1 MQDYSKDSSKDRS
14 TETKTSFWQKYQFYF
29 LLIAAIFVR
38 QLPFV
43 SIPFNWLESYF
54 HEISHGI
61 AALITGGNI
70 VKIQL
75 FANGAG
81 LCTTQGGSAF
91 VISFLGYAGAT
102 FWGWAIYRVASAHQR
117 AAQVFSVIMLLLLA
131 SSLVFW
137 VRDLLTIIILLVL
150 AIMFA
155 LTVKMRQLNVLQ
167 LLMQFFGLT
176 ILLNSLFSPTY
187 LLDGRNLGD
196 GAALAE
202 ITFVPEFVW
211 VIIWFVLA
219 LGALYLLAKGKA
231 SKAKAS

>member
-1 MQDYSKDSSKDRS
+1 MQDNSIEKKLN
-14 TETKTSFWQKYQFYF
+14 FWQKYQFYF

-38 QLPFV
+38 QLPLV

-61 AALITGGNI
+61 AALFTGGNI
-70 VKIQL
+70 VRIQL

-81 LCTTQGGSAF
+81 LCTTQGGTAF

-102 FWGWAIYRVASAHQR
+102 FWGWGIYKVASAHQR
-117 AAQVFSVIMLLLLA
+117 AAQVFSIVMLVLLT

-137 VRDLLTIIILLVL
+137 VSDLLTTVILLVL
-150 AIMFA
+150 AAMFV
-155 LTVKMRQLNVLQ
+155 LTIKTRRLKVLQ

-187 LLDGRNLGD
+187 LLDGRDLGD
-196 GAALAE
+196 GAALAS
-202 ITFVPEFVW
+202 ITLMPELVW

-219 LGALYLLAKGKA
+219 LAALYSLAK
-231 SKAKAS
+231 AKS

>member
-1 MQDYSKDSSKDRS
+1 MQDNFMEQ
-14 TETKTSFWQKYQFYF
+14 TPSFWQKYQFYF
-29 LLIAAIFVR
+29 LLIAAVFVR
-38 QLPFV
+38 QLPLV

-61 AALITGGNI
+61 AALITGGSI
-70 VKIQL
+70 IKIQL

-102 FWGWAIYRVASAHQR
+102 FWGWAIYRVASAHKR

-150 AIMFA
+150 AIMFV
-155 LTVKMRQLNVLQ
+155 LTVKMRQLNILQ
-167 LLMQFFGLT
+167 LLIQFLGLS

-187 LLDGRNLGD
+187 LLDGRDLGD
-196 GAALAE
+196 GAALAA
-202 ITFVPEFVW
+202 ITFVPEFIW
-211 VIIWFVLA
+211 VISWFALA
-219 LGALYLLAKGKA
+219 LAALYLLAKRKI
-231 SKAKAS
+231 